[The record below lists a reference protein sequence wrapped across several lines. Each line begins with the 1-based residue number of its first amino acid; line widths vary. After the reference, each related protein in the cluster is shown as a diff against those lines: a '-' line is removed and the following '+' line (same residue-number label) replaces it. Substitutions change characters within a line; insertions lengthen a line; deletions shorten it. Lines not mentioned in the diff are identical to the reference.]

1 MPSPV
6 SITTLLASRPC
17 FLAFCETFLLPFADF
32 GSVDSSAFRRLASIF
47 ACEGFQLSSSGD
59 NSDLEVFGCQFCSPP
74 TIYRNVSLLPTTS
87 WTAQDTLVNTRKCYA
102 N

>member
-32 GSVDSSAFRRLASIF
+32 GPVDSSVFRRLASIF
-47 ACEGFQLSSSGD
+47 ACVGFPLSSSGD
-59 NSDLEVFGCQFCSPP
+59 NSDLEVFPLLFSGANSVSSP
-74 TIYRNVSLLPTTS
+74 TIYRNFHYYLQHHGQPRTLTS
-87 WTAQDTLVNTRKCYA
+87 
-102 N
+102 